1 MWKSIASNALTLF
14 IVLLV
19 AAAALVAW
27 GRNEFKK
34 PGPLTQ
40 AICVQVD
47 RGASLSAVSRQ
58 LAERGAISD
67 PRIFRIGADYSG
79 KASDLKFGSYLIDE
93 GASMEEVL
101 AAVTAGGQSTCGQ
114 EVNFRI
120 GVASADVILREL
132 DPATNRFVEVVKF
145 DPAAEALP
153 AEYLAA
159 REDADLRYRVTLA
172 EGVTS
177 WQVVEALKR
186 ADFLDGAV
194 GTVGALDAVADQF
207 VGCPHVFGGAL
218 GLFAHG
224 VDGAGDFLGGCGGA
238 FGQFAHFVGNDGEAA
253 PLFAGARGF
262 DGGIQCQQIGLVG
275 HLANY
280 LHDVADLGALR
291 LQLLDGLA
299 GLMDQRGNVADVV
312 NGLPDGARTRL
323 GQFDRCAGQL
333 LRLAGAVGNVID
345 ADCHLLHGG
354 GDRRGRFALCDD
366 GARNLPGGLRK
377 LLCAAGDGAGVLGQR
392 AETSLQLAEQAVE
405 GGRGRADFVHA
416 GYRHPRGEIER
427 IADLAE
433 SALNAGQPLANR
445 LDDAPGYP

>member
-194 GTVGALDAVADQF
+194 AAVPAEGALAPDSYDVDKGSARAALIGRMEAEQVAVMAELWPLRAEGLPYDTPEEAMIMASIVEKETGIADER
-207 VGCPHVFGGAL
+207 PHVASVFVNRLDQGMKLQTDPTVIYGITKGEGVL
-218 GLFAHG
+218 G
-224 VDGAGDFLGGCGGA
+224 
-238 FGQFAHFVGNDGEAA
+238 
-253 PLFAGARGF
+253 RG
-262 DGGIQCQQIGLVG
+262 
-275 HLANY
+275 
-280 LHDVADLGALR
+280 LR
-291 LQLLDGLA
+291 QSEL
-299 GLMDQRGNVADVV
+299 RRETPYNTYVI
-312 NGLPDGARTRL
+312 NGLPPTPIANPGRLSIQAALNPLQTEDLFFVADGSGGHAFAKTLDEHNRNVEKWRAIEAE
-323 GQFDRCAGQL
+323 RAAAGE
-333 LRLAGAVGNVID
+333 
-345 ADCHLLHGG
+345 
-354 GDRRGRFALCDD
+354 DD
-366 GARNLPGGLRK
+366 GAT
-377 LLCAAGDGAGVLGQR
+377 GVQ
-392 AETSLQLAEQAVE
+392 
-405 GGRGRADFVHA
+405 
-416 GYRHPRGEIER
+416 GE
-427 IADLAE
+427 
-433 SALNAGQPLANR
+433 
-445 LDDAPGYP
+445 